1 MPCPLAIS
9 HIVKP
14 FSASTFFPSKVKE
27 ILWDIIFSGYEL
39 SIHHQRV
46 IISQLIPTTGNLF
59 APNKLIHINL
69 LNLKICDFKMLELS
83 IEFYPGEL

>member
-1 MPCPLAIS
+1 MPCKLEIS

-14 FSASTFFPSKVKE
+14 LSASTFFPSNVKE
-27 ILWDIIFSGYEL
+27 TFWGIIFSGYEV
-39 SIHHQRV
+39 SIHHLRV

-69 LNLKICDFKMLELS
+69 LNLKICDFRMFELS